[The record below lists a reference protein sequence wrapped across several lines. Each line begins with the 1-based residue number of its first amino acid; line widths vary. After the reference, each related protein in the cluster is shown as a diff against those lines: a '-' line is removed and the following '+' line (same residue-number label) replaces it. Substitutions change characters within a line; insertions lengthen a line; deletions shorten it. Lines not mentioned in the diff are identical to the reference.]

1 MKIRYRIFNLIVA
14 VLLIAIVIGNVF
26 AWFSAKD
33 AELEITGASAG
44 AYFAYG
50 DGTKDKDGDGQ
61 IHGPYGI
68 TTPTHLFNLAWL
80 QNTGKIV
87 PGTYFELGADITIE
101 KGYVLPP
108 IGNATNPFNS
118 VFNGNGHTIDGL
130 IVSTNKNVLH
140 GNPADADYKFSNA
153 VGMFGMT
160 ETKSEIK
167 NFILADP
174 TVEVSNVNTTYSAI
188 TSADPAAVGLAIGYV
203 NGKASSIGVKG
214 GKYSVLREMSGDD
227 KYKTYNSILG
237 DMSDTAKQNNSITG
251 GDSSSS
257 GNGDTGIF
265 YPDDIYS
272 KIYNDHSS
280 DAYINFTT
288 SSTKAGDLY
297 FKNNIWINSA
307 NNNYLGLGSLSFT
320 TSGGSDEEARL
331 RNDHAMTKIYYF
343 NTIDPN
349 EALKNASQI
358 EYFGSPDMTIDLSTT
373 STDTTVNSIKSKIVD
388 TSNAELKKLTFRFMT
403 ANKITDMSEQTVTV
417 YNEDGTTEDSGKFN
431 IFSRSIKV
439 NVVSNN
445 AKVFVIAASNSNTQ
459 YDRKLGIYKVDDTNG
474 IPSYLQPSNF
484 KITNEADKTS
494 VYKEQINQ
502 PYQSILLNGSGKNNG
517 DALTPIAVEFDLSTV
532 KIGDKTYGGPGAYV
546 IGSADQSIGIYY
558 AKITGMEG
566 GNADTGELGE
576 GLSAI
581 DFIYD
586 DVTIN
591 QEEVSYTDGDNG
603 TKTLAPGNF
612 IYANKLYTASQV
624 RIYYDSI
631 SATLYIS
638 FARTS
643 TSFDV
648 TYNNEAEPQTSGS
661 GSVKFKYASA
671 FTFTVP

>member
-80 QNTGKIV
+80 QNTGKID
-87 PGTYFELGADITIE
+87 PETYFELGADITIE

-160 ETKSEIK
+160 GEDSEIK
-167 NFILADP
+167 NFILTDP

-214 GKYSVLREMSGDD
+214 GKYSVLREMSGDE

-237 DMSDTAKQNNSITG
+237 GMSDDAAQDNSITG
-251 GDSSSS
+251 S
-257 GNGDTGIF
+257 GESDTGVL
-265 YPDDIYS
+265 YP
-272 KIYNDHSS
+272 KN
-280 DAYINFTT
+280 
-288 SSTKAGDLY
+288 LY
-297 FKNNIWINSA
+297 D
-307 NNNYLGLGSLSFT
+307 Y
-320 TSGGSDEEARL
+320 
-331 RNDHAMTKIYYF
+331 
-343 NTIDPN
+343 
-349 EALKNASQI
+349 
-358 EYFGSPDMTIDLSTT
+358 LSTT
-373 STDTTVNSIKSKIVD
+373 STTYSTFSSSVVNFSQNIWLNSNKTHNELGLGGISFTTGKDTRVRDNQQKDNTTFTYVGNRSYD
-388 TSNAELKKLTFRFMT
+388 TSKNTNENLTIDLDPKLYDGNNAEDNEEAADNIKAIAAKVKANGAQLTELSHEFYFNNSPTMNSVNVYT
-403 ANKITDMSEQTVTV
+403 PDPKGETLGSIAENKINTST
-417 YNEDGTTEDSGKFN
+417 
-431 IFSRSIKV
+431 IKV
-439 NVVSNN
+439 NITSETGGNLFIIMRASSLRTIGIDKFDSLDYSKPEDFIKGTSSETQVKNLVADIDISIPDGNN
-445 AKVFVIAASNSNTQ
+445 LYGYNV
-459 YDRKLGIYKVDDTNG
+459 
-474 IPSYLQPSNF
+474 
-484 KITNEADKTS
+484 E
-494 VYKEQINQ
+494 
-502 PYQSILLNGSGKNNG
+502 LNGKGSY
-517 DALTPIAVEFDLSTV
+517 IIYSE
-532 KIGDKTYGGPGAYV
+532 
-546 IGSADQSIGIYY
+546 GSAFAIVYASIE
-558 AKITGMEG
+558 GMAG
-566 GNADTGELGE
+566 GNTGELKE
-576 GLSAI
+576 GALSAI

-624 RIYYDSI
+624 RIYYNSI

-661 GSVKFKYASA
+661 GSVKFKYDSA